1 MKPGVP
7 MKEGEPRLAENDQV
21 DGNPHWDIETI
32 TEQIWRDLGGV
43 TPRAEIREALMEIAP
58 LYENARVK
66 SFVPIFLRRDVLQ
79 RLQNGVVQTH
89 RTEKPKFVKG

>member
-1 MKPGVP
+1 
-7 MKEGEPRLAENDQV
+7 
-21 DGNPHWDIETI
+21 
-32 TEQIWRDLGGV
+32 V
-43 TPRAEIREALMEIAP
+43 TPRLEIREALIEIAP

-89 RTEKPKFVKG
+89 RAEKPKLVKGWKGAKEWNQMVKKGY

>member
-1 MKPGVP
+1 

-32 TEQIWRDLGGV
+32 TEKTWRDLGGV
-43 TPRAEIREALMEIAP
+43 TPRAEIRKALIEIAP

-66 SFVPIFLRRDVLQ
+66 SFVPIFRRRDVLQ
-79 RLQNGVVQTH
+79 RLQGGMVQNN
-89 RTEKPKFVKG
+89 RTEKPKLVKG